1 MTVLHEPVDTPLAPP
16 AAAPDLRPAPGPD
29 PDPAPDLGP
38 PADLRPLVRR
48 AHRDVGAAREL
59 ASALLARGWAA
70 RPAAALS
77 GLAVSAVRALA
88 RVRRPGTAAGFVAD
102 DLAARVEAGDPSPG
116 VARSA

>member
-1 MTVLHEPVDTPLAPP
+1 VLHEPVDTPLAPP
-16 AAAPDLRPAPGPD
+16 AAAPDLRPAP
-29 PDPAPDLGP
+29 DPAPAPDPDLGP

-48 AHRDVGAAREL
+48 ARRDVGAAREL

>member
-1 MTVLHEPVDTPLAPP
+1 VTVLHEPIDSPLAPP
-16 AAAPDLRPAPGPD
+16 AAAPDLRPAPD
-29 PDPAPDLGP
+29 PEP

-48 AHRDVGAAREL
+48 ARRDAGAAREL
-59 ASALLARGWAA
+59 ASALLARGWTA

-77 GLAVSAVRALA
+77 GLAETAVRALA

-116 VARSA
+116 VVRSA

>member
-1 MTVLHEPVDTPLAPP
+1 VLHEPVDTPLAPP
-16 AAAPDLRPAPGPD
+16 AAAPDLRP
-29 PDPAPDLGP
+29 DPAPAPDPDLGP

-48 AHRDVGAAREL
+48 ARRDVGAAREL

>member
-1 MTVLHEPVDTPLAPP
+1 MLHEPVDSPLAPP
-16 AAAPDLRPAPGPD
+16 AAAPGLRSAPD
-29 PDPAPDLGP
+29 PEP
-38 PADLRPLVRR
+38 PADLRPLVGR
-48 AHRDVGAAREL
+48 ARRDVGAAREL

-77 GLAVSAVRALA
+77 GLAETAVRALT

-102 DLAARVEAGDPSPG
+102 DLTARVEAGDPSPG